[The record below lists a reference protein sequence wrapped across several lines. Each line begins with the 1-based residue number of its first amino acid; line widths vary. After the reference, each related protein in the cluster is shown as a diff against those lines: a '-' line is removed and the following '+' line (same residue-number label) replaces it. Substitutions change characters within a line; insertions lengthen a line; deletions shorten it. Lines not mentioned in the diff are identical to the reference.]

1 MASKLYN
8 FFQRLSRDARF
19 AYGSLFLLQLK
30 VVWGMW
36 LYRDL
41 TFGDTASYFSMAV
54 SWHHQ
59 FMAPVIWSPLY
70 TGFYGSLL
78 SLSPDAYFVTI
89 LHRLIIIFVSAILF
103 LALMRR
109 LLPHSIAWLIAAWW
123 VILPVT
129 FDTLYEVHLFSV
141 IPTFIAY
148 IIILYKPNMW
158 TRGAALGVLLISAA
172 LSRNEIF
179 IAVGLWGLS
188 CFTWEI
194 YWARKRGLQPIL
206 LYIRAY
212 GTPLVLAMLVILFFQ
227 NRSSVQGE
235 VLERGLSE
243 KHTLNVCQIYAY
255 NYQQRFSDWTKSPW
269 TECQDLMMRDFG
281 VPQPSMTEAIRLNP
295 RAMLDYF
302 LWNVRLIPEGVQVLL
317 FNATSGYG
325 QPDYIP
331 RVTGSTYALVLSV
344 LSIGVVVVGVLLLRQ
359 QPQWQLWIK
368 ERAWGW
374 LALLCTVVVMGV
386 VILMQRPRPSYLYN
400 LALFLMAVIGMGATL
415 IIDRLV
421 GIKRFAFAVPIVSIL
436 LIVFVSPYFMPDYL
450 NPGGNPGRP
459 LLFHYQRL
467 SPYDALLAGPNVRVL
482 GTGWISNLCLYNGSS
497 ACTPVDY
504 SAFAAQE
511 PENASLADWLNEQNI
526 NIFYVDE
533 GIIADASATEFL
545 ENSNNLGWDTLVSVD
560 TETEHWRLLR
570 RRSEDDQ

>member
-1 MASKLYN
+1 MASKLYK
-8 FFQRLSRDARF
+8 FFQHLSQDARF
-19 AYGSLFLLQLK
+19 AYASLLLLQLK

-41 TFGDTASYFSMAV
+41 TFGDTASYFSIAV
-54 SWHHQ
+54 SWHHN

-70 TGFYGSLL
+70 TGFYGALL
-78 SLSPDAYFVTI
+78 NLSPDAYFVTI
-89 LHRLIIIFVSAILF
+89 LHRLIIIFVSATLF

-109 LLPHSIAWLIAAWW
+109 LLPHSVAWLIAAWW
-123 VILPVT
+123 AVLPVT

-148 IIILYKPNMW
+148 LIVVYKPNLW
-158 TRGAALGVLLISAA
+158 TRGAALGVLLVSAS

-179 IAVGLWGLS
+179 IAVGLWALS
-188 CFTWEI
+188 CFVWEI
-194 YWARKRGLQPIL
+194 YRARKGKREPL
-206 LYIRAY
+206 LSYIRAY
-212 GTPLVLAMLVILFFQ
+212 GIPLILAMVVILFFQ

-235 VLERGLSE
+235 NLNRALSE

-302 LWNVRLIPEGVQVLL
+302 LWNIRLIPDGVQVLL
-317 FNATSGYG
+317 FNASSGYG
-325 QPDYIP
+325 QPDYIT
-331 RVTGSTYALVLSV
+331 RITGSSYALVLSL
-344 LSIGVVVVGVLLLRQ
+344 LSISVVVAGAMMLRRQ
-359 QPQWQLWIK
+359 TQWQVWIK

-400 LALFLMAVIGMGATL
+400 LALFLMAVIGMAATI
-415 IIDRLV
+415 IIDRVV
-421 GIKRFAFAVPIVSIL
+421 GLRRFAVAVPVVALL
-436 LIVFVSPYFMPDYL
+436 LIILVPSYFTPDYH

-459 LLFHYQRL
+459 LLLHYERL
-467 SPYDALLAGPNVRVL
+467 APYDALLAGPNVRVL

-511 PENASLADWLNEQNI
+511 PENASLADWLTEQNI
-526 NIFYVDE
+526 DIFYVDE
-533 GIIADASATEFL
+533 GILAYTAATEFL
-545 ENSNNLGWDTLVSVD
+545 ENSSDLGWSTLVSVD

-570 RRSEDDQ
+570 RRVAQ